1 MDGPTKVLLI
11 KPYTNVRPAIIDVPI
26 GPLYLLSFLR
36 HHLASAVET
45 KFVDLRLSRHRRAE
59 LVRVLTDFSP
69 QVVGISLLTFNRE
82 FLDTYLPVIRAHA
95 PGALVMVG
103 GPYATYHYADILDR
117 HQEVDVAVLGEG
129 EQVFLNLVRTVIEG
143 TDVQT
148 VRGIAYRTSVGVA
161 CNEKEPYIEDLDAI
175 PFPDYSAIDIRRYW
189 GNHPEMNGVLAK
201 KAYTHIISSRACP
214 YHCIYCHNI
223 FGKKVRKRSP
233 GNFVAEIELLYHH
246 YGVREFHIIDDI
258 FNIDRPR
265 MHDILRRIMASG
277 MKIKIAFPNG
287 LRGDLLTHEDID
299 LLQAAGAYIITL
311 AIETASAR
319 MQKIIRKNLDIPKV
333 MDNIDYAASRGLIVK
348 GYFMIGFPGE
358 TVEEIKQTIDL
369 AVKSK
374 LNLAQFFTV
383 IPFEG
388 TELAKLARTLYPE
401 VGREVA
407 THYLPAR
414 SFYQEATGYNLNRLQ
429 KIAYLRFYGSFRTV
443 RTFLKIPRKL
453 HRIRRWVVFAFDVF
467 RA

>member
-1 MDGPTKVLLI
+1 MDGPTRVLLI

-26 GPLYLLSFLR
+26 GPLYLLSYLR
-36 HHLASAVET
+36 HYLAGAVDT
-45 KFVDLRLSRHRRAE
+45 KFIDLRLSRHRRAG
-59 LVRVLTDFSP
+59 LVSVLTGFSP
-69 QVVGISLLTFNRE
+69 QVVGISLLTFNRA

-95 PGALVMVG
+95 PGALIVVG

-117 HQEVDVAVLGEG
+117 HREVDVAVIGEG
-129 EQVFLNLVRTVIEG
+129 ERVFFNLVRTVIEEG
-143 TDVQT
+143 DVQS
-148 VRGIAYRTSVGVA
+148 VKGIACRGADAVV
-161 CNEKEPYIEDLDAI
+161 CNEREPYIEDLDAI
-175 PFPDYSAIDIRRYW
+175 PFPDYDAIDIRRYW

-214 YHCIYCHNI
+214 YHCVYCHNI

-233 GNFVAEIELLYHH
+233 ENFVAEIERLYHR
-246 YGVREFHIIDDI
+246 YGVREFQIIDDI

-299 LLQAAGAYIITL
+299 LLQAAGAYMITL
-311 AIETASAR
+311 AIETASTR
-319 MQKIIRKNLDIPKV
+319 MQKIIRKHLDISRV
-333 MDNIDYAASRGLIVK
+333 MDNIAYAADRGLIVK

-358 TVEEIKQTIDL
+358 TVEEMKQTIDL

-374 LNLAQFFTV
+374 LDLAHFFTV

-388 TELAKLARTLYPE
+388 TELAEMARALYPD

-414 SFYQEATGYNLNRLQ
+414 PFYQEATGYNLNRLQ
-429 KIAYLRFYGSFRTV
+429 KTAYLRFYVSFRTV
-443 RTFLKIPRKL
+443 RTFLKMPRKL
-453 HRIRRWVVFAFDVF
+453 HRLQRWAAFALDVF